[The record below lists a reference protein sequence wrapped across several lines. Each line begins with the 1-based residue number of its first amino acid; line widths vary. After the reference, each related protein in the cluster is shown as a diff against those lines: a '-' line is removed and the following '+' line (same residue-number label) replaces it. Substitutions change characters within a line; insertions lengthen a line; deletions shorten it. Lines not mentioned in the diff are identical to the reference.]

1 MHQPFV
7 IISASGPEEAG
18 DLAATQL
25 GVSVEELAVT
35 SLGKGKYRAELL
47 DHDAYLQVEI
57 SEDKMAATV
66 AEFVP
71 ARGTGGNLTPEG
83 VLSGLK
89 QAGVR
94 IEPPAERIAAL
105 VEKMNRGEDVFNAVI
120 VRGRKPRAARPAA
133 IEPDGDYEFPVFPG
147 EVIGEYVA
155 PQPAKEGI
163 SVTGERKPA
172 EGESKPRDIAFP
184 PDGGCRLESDSSRVI
199 AEHYGLVS
207 LEEQKISVKPLIQVT
222 EDNMAVKATVYAHT
236 FSGDPTTAE
245 LFGDVLA
252 RMQIKAKLREQTL
265 MQAVKKAE
273 EQNAPVE
280 DVYLC
285 RRLLPKNG
293 QDGRFELAVKSALDV
308 DSPGQEDSSGS
319 VDYRA
324 RDMIRSVQA
333 DDFLGRLIPP
343 QAGVPSQ
350 DVYGRAVP
358 AKDGQPAR
366 VQAGENVRVSED
378 GSEFYATAEGMVVFL
393 DNTLKVTEVFEV
405 NGDVDLAVGNIN
417 LERGSVYI
425 SGSVLGGLKVEAP
438 GNVIVGDVVEDAVIV
453 AGGDVQVGRGIII
466 NHEGRVQAGG
476 GISAMYAQNATL
488 SAGTDVE
495 IAHELKNCSV
505 FAGKNVNAS
514 KGRGKIVGGDL
525 HCGEG
530 VLAREIGSP
539 LGVETL
545 IYVGVDSQIEEG
557 MTRKKELEE
566 SLQKIYNSLGS
577 GDVRTILEKAPPSKR
592 QIVAKVLRAR
602 VESEKELKQI
612 KERIKQDREARLGCD
627 RVRVKALQTIHPD
640 VVVSCSN
647 SQFRV
652 DSPLSAPTIVFDSAQ
667 RKLVL
672 A

>member
-1 MHQPFV
+1 MSRTQITV
-7 IISASGPEEAG
+7 SASSPEEAAS
-18 DLAATQL
+18 LAASRL
-25 GVSVEELAVT
+25 EISPDKVAVT
-35 SLGKGKYRAELL
+35 HVGGDDYRAHIAGREGEIQ
-47 DHDAYLQVEI
+47 AEI
-57 SEDKMAATV
+57 SSDGMTAIIAGFNPSPEREQPFTAADV
-66 AEFVP
+66 DFF
-71 ARGTGGNLTPEG
+71 
-83 VLSGLK
+83 LK

-94 IEPPAERIAAL
+94 LEPPQKKISEVA
-105 VEKMNRGEDVFNAVI
+105 EKMNHGEDVVGEVV
-120 VRGRKPRAARPAA
+120 VRGAAPRAARDAS
-133 IEPDGDYEFPVFPG
+133 IEPRGDWDFPVFPG
-147 EVIGEYVA
+147 DAIGGYV
-155 PQPAKEGI
+155 PPEPAKNGVL
-163 SVTGERKPA
+163 VTGEKVPA
-172 EGESKPRDIAFP
+172 KDDSRPSDVKFP
-184 PDGGCRLESDSSRVI
+184 GDGGCRLDSESKEII
-199 AEHYGLVS
+199 AEQYGLV
-207 LEEQKISVKPLIQVT
+207 LYEQQKLSINPLIRVT
-222 EDNMAVKATVYAHT
+222 EDNMAVQATIYART
-236 FSGDPTTAE
+236 SSGNPVTPE
-245 LFGDVLA
+245 LFRDVLV

-273 EQNAPVE
+273 KQNAPVE
-280 DVYLC
+280 DVFLC

-293 QDGRFELAVKSALDV
+293 QNGRFELAVRSASDV
-308 DSPGQEDSSGS
+308 ETPGQEDSNGS

-405 NGDVDLAVGNIN
+405 NGDVDLAVGNIK
-417 LERGSVYI
+417 LERGSVYVT
-425 SGSVLGGLKVEAP
+425 GSVLGGLKVEAP

-476 GISAMYAQNATL
+476 GISAMFAQNATL
-488 SAGTDVE
+488 SAGTNVE
-495 IAHELKNCSV
+495 IAHEVKNCSV

-514 KGRGKIVGGDL
+514 KGRGKIVGGDV

-545 IYVGVDSQIEEG
+545 VYVGVDTRVEEG
-557 MTRKKELEE
+557 MARKRELEE
-566 SLQKIYNSLGS
+566 NLQKIYNSLGS

-592 QIVAKVLRAR
+592 QIVAKVLRTR
-602 VESEKELKQI
+602 VECEKELKQI

-627 RVRVKALQTIHPD
+627 KVRVKALQTIHPD
-640 VVVSCSN
+640 VIIYCSN
-647 SQFRV
+647 SQYRV
-652 DSPLSAPTIVFDSAQ
+652 DNTMSAPTIVFDLAQ